1 MDQTVFTFRKNAT
14 EEVRASIRKF
24 KDRTYVDLRVWVER
38 DNGHAEFS
46 PTKKGLTMSVYVLP
60 ELKKAVLALEKEA
73 SRLGLLEPKA
83 ANDEKV

>member
-1 MDQTVFTFRKNAT
+1 MDKTVYTFRKNAT
-14 EEVRASIRKF
+14 EEVRASIRTF
-24 KDRTYVDLRVWVER
+24 KDQTYIDLRAWVER

-73 SRLGLLEPKA
+73 SRLGLLESNNAK
-83 ANDEKV
+83 E

>member
-1 MDQTVFTFRKNAT
+1 MDKPIYIFRKNAT

-46 PTKKGLTMSVYVLP
+46 PTKKGLSLSVYVLP
-60 ELKKAVLALEKEA
+60 ELKRAVLALEREA
-73 SRLGLLEPKA
+73 SRLGLLEAEETQK
-83 ANDEKV
+83 